1 MEPAMRRL
9 LSSLLAA
16 PLLAVL
22 MNASA
27 TDAAKPRTALVIH
40 GGAGVIERSAL
51 SAADE
56 RAIRTDLNRALDA
69 GNAVLANGGA
79 ALDAVQAVIEV
90 LEDSPRF
97 NAGKGAVFNAK
108 GRHELDASIME
119 GHTQRAG
126 AIAGV
131 TTVRHP
137 IQLARAVME
146 HSKHVMLAG
155 EGAEA
160 FADTRPEIARVRNDW
175 FDTDVRRQQ
184 LEQAQAAEKAEAVS
198 GVPAM
203 PGGYFGTVGAVAL
216 DAQGHIAAATSTGGM
231 TNKRWG
237 RVGDSPII
245 GAGTWA
251 DARCGVSGTGWGEF
265 YIRFAVARDIC
276 ARVAYRGD
284 TLAVAAQ
291 EVVNRI
297 VPAAGGD
304 GGAIALDADGNI
316 AMPFNTSGM
325 YRGWIR
331 PDGSRGVAV
340 FRDGECSGLSD
351 ASNPQN
357 TSPARGGRTGFTA
370 SGSRLLLRLRLDP
383 GFATPLHFF
392 LADILD
398 MGAEHPLVAERVDD
412 RADAIAPELVLDGLD
427 HLGAGLHRAI
437 DRCVCIGHVD
447 HEAAGGAAARFRTQR
462 IPGRHFVRQ
471 HEARVAD
478 LDLRVADLVAH
489 RQAKGLFRTECVA
502 IELQGLGGVVDDDR
516 RRDAVVTAGDGI
528 DCHGNASDGGSAAC
542 FRRRYPMMIAMF
554 RWRCG
559 LGRA

>member
-1 MEPAMRRL
+1 MRY
-9 LSSLLAA
+9 LLAL
-16 PLLAVL
+16 PLLVAV
-22 MNASA
+22 MTAHAA
-27 TDAAKPRTALVIH
+27 TPAQATPRTALVIH

-51 SAADE
+51 SGEDE
-56 RAIRTDLNRALDA
+56 RAIRVDLDRALDA
-69 GNAVLANGGA
+69 GNAVLARGGA
-79 ALDAVQAVIEV
+79 ALDAVQAAIQV

-97 NAGKGAVFNAK
+97 NAGKGAVFNAQ
-108 GRHELDASIME
+108 GRHELDASIMD
-119 GHTQRAG
+119 GHTRRAG
-126 AIAGV
+126 AVAGV

-155 EGAEA
+155 GGAEA
-160 FADTRPEIARVRNDW
+160 FADTRPEIERVANNW
-175 FDTDVRRQQ
+175 FDTDVRRKQ
-184 LEQAQAAEKAEAVS
+184 LEKAQAAEKAEAVS

-251 DARCGVSGTGWGEF
+251 DDRCGVSGTGWGEF

-276 ARVAYRGD
+276 ARIAYRGD
-284 TLAVAAQ
+284 TLAAAAE

-340 FRDGECSGLSD
+340 FRDEDRSSTN
-351 ASNPQN
+351 SNP
-357 TSPARGGRTGFTA
+357 
-370 SGSRLLLRLRLDP
+370 
-383 GFATPLHFF
+383 
-392 LADILD
+392 
-398 MGAEHPLVAERVDD
+398 
-412 RADAIAPELVLDGLD
+412 
-427 HLGAGLHRAI
+427 
-437 DRCVCIGHVD
+437 
-447 HEAAGGAAARFRTQR
+447 
-462 IPGRHFVRQ
+462 
-471 HEARVAD
+471 
-478 LDLRVADLVAH
+478 
-489 RQAKGLFRTECVA
+489 
-502 IELQGLGGVVDDDR
+502 
-516 RRDAVVTAGDGI
+516 
-528 DCHGNASDGGSAAC
+528 
-542 FRRRYPMMIAMF
+542 
-554 RWRCG
+554 
-559 LGRA
+559 